1 VLNRCLLPIAAM
13 IIAEMGVNMIRRAAR
28 ATETLVSAKTA

>member
-1 VLNRCLLPIAAM
+1 M